1 MNMVSVNTVLD
12 YLWTIAPEDAK
23 EPWDNV
29 GHLVGRGDASVSKIL
44 VTLDVTMPVIQEAAE
59 VGAELIVSHH
69 PLIWDTYK
77 HVTDRVFQQEK
88 VMTLIENR
96 TAAICMHTNLDESED
111 GVDDTLVETLGLT
124 ALEPLAEG
132 RVGHICELSAP
143 MLLQDFLAM
152 VKEKLQ
158 ANGLRYCDAGRP
170 VKRIATGC
178 GSCGEY
184 LEYAV
189 KAGCDTFLTG
199 DVKYNYFID
208 ALGQGINLVDA
219 GHYPT
224 ENPIVQKLASKL
236 RAAFPQ
242 VEVTVTSRLP
252 QPDLYFI

>member
-1 MNMVSVNTVLD
+1 MVSVSTVLD

-44 VTLDVTMPVIQEAAE
+44 VTLDVTMPVIREAAE
-59 VGAELIVSHH
+59 NGAELIVAHH

-77 HVTDRVFQQEK
+77 HVTDRVYQQEK

-111 GVDDTLVETLGLT
+111 GVDDTLVDTLGLT

-143 MLLQDFLAM
+143 MPLQDFLAM

-158 ANGLRYCDAGRP
+158 ANGLRYCDAGRT

-178 GSCGEY
+178 GSCGE
-184 LEYAV
+184 
-189 KAGCDTFLTG
+189 
-199 DVKYNYFID
+199 
-208 ALGQGINLVDA
+208 
-219 GHYPT
+219 
-224 ENPIVQKLASKL
+224 
-236 RAAFPQ
+236 
-242 VEVTVTSRLP
+242 
-252 QPDLYFI
+252 

>member
-1 MNMVSVNTVLD
+1 MVCVNEVLD
-12 YLWTIAPEDAK
+12 FIWKIAPEEGK

-29 GHLVGRGDASVSKIL
+29 GHLVGRGGAPVTKIL
-44 VTLDVTMPVIQEAAE
+44 TALDVTMPVILEAKE
-59 VGAELIVSHH
+59 IGAELIVAHH

-88 VMTLIENR
+88 VITLIENGI
-96 TAAICMHTNLDESED
+96 AAICMHTNLDEAED

-132 RVGHICELSAP
+132 RVGHICELPEP
-143 MLLQDFLAM
+143 MALQDFLTM
-152 VKEKLQ
+152 VKDKLR
-158 ANGLRYCDAGRP
+158 ANGLRYCDGGKP
-170 VKRIATGC
+170 VRRIATGC

-184 LEYAV
+184 LDYAV

-208 ALGQGINLVDA
+208 ALGQNLSLIDA

-224 ENPIVQKLASKL
+224 ENPIVEKLAAKL
-236 RAAFPQ
+236 RAAFPE
-242 VEVTVTSRLP
+242 VEVTVTKRLP
-252 QPDLYFI
+252 QPDRYFV